1 MAKEID
7 LNGFWKIE
15 DNPISK
21 EGVFPYLGKQISP
34 ELEPD
39 KIYMV
44 YRPASELT
52 SEETIESFNG
62 VPFID
67 EHEMLGEGF
76 TKYDDRPAGGVLFNV
91 KANGGILT
99 GDFKIYSEELQEEI
113 SNGKKELSLGYLCD
127 YELTKGVWNGQRYDA
142 IQKNIRGNHVAL
154 VNHGRMGSDVRVY
167 DKAITMD
174 ALDITQEISA
184 GAGSPNESRADG
196 SLIEPHQQGESKM
209 KYVSLE
215 EVKAVLKTAF
225 SWGDGETDPKEKLV
239 AELLDEKAVEGIIP
253 TGDESPDDK
262 EKGEDEDVDKREAI
276 RKIMAIA
283 AKPDSDF
290 DGGENEK
297 IETIAKLLE
306 NSEYAKSDK
315 GTANDEDPD
324 EEKKKSEAKD
334 KCGKDEDDAD
344 KDKDKKSGEDEDPD
358 EKDKKDSED
367 EEESK
372 EENAKKAMD
381 AMPKQVLKM
390 IARRNEIVKAV
401 EPLIGTFACDEMT
414 PKDAAVYA
422 CKKLGLQATED
433 EAEPVLRGFL
443 AAQAKNNKVY
453 GLDSA
458 VSGNNSGMDKATQ
471 KYLKGE

>member
-15 DNPISK
+15 NNPISK

-34 ELEPD
+34 ELEPE

-67 EHEMLGEGF
+67 EHEMIGEGF

-91 KANGGILT
+91 KADGGVLR

-113 SNGKKELSLGYLCD
+113 ENGKKELSLGYLCD
-127 YELTKGVWNGQRYDA
+127 YKLEKGVWNGQRYDA
-142 IQKNIRGNHVAL
+142 IQENIRGNHVAL
-154 VNHGRMGSDVRVY
+154 VQHGRMGSDVRVY
-167 DKAITMD
+167 DRAITMD

-184 GAGSPNESRADG
+184 SAGSPNESRAEG
-196 SLIEPHQQGESKM
+196 SLSTETKQGENTM

-215 EVKAVLKTAF
+215 EVKAVLKKGLQ
-225 SWGDGETDPKEKLV
+225 WGDEENPTEKLIS
-239 AELLDEKAVEGIIP
+239 ELLDEKAVEGVIP
-253 TGDESPDDK
+253 TGDESPDD
-262 EKGEDEDVDKREAI
+262 DDK
-276 RKIMAIA
+276 
-283 AKPDSDF
+283 
-290 DGGENEK
+290 
-297 IETIAKLLE
+297 
-306 NSEYAKSDK
+306 KSPAQDK
-315 GTANDEDPD
+315 CGKDEDPD
-324 EEKKKSEAKD
+324 EEKKKDVE
-334 KCGKDEDDAD
+334 DEDDAD
-344 KDKDKKSGEDEDPD
+344 KKDDDADKKSAEDEDDDKSDDKDKKG
-358 EKDKKDSED
+358 SED

-372 EENAKKAMD
+372 EENAQKAMD
-381 AMPKQVLKM
+381 AMPKQILKM
-390 IARRNEIVKAV
+390 IAERNEIVKAV
-401 EPLIGTFACDEMT
+401 EPMIGTFACDEMT

-422 CKKLGLQATED
+422 CKKLGLQATAD
-433 EAEPVLRGFL
+433 EAPLVLRGFL
-443 AAQAKNNKVY
+443 AAQAKSNKVY

-458 VSGNNSGMDKATQ
+458 VSGVKSGMDKGTQ

>member
-67 EHEMLGEGF
+67 EHEMIGDGF

-154 VNHGRMGSDVRVY
+154 VNHGRMGADVRVY
-167 DKAITMD
+167 DRAITMD
-174 ALDITQEISA
+174 ALDITKEISA
-184 GAGSPNESRADG
+184 SAGSPNESRAGG
-196 SLIEPHQQGESKM
+196 SHTETKQGENTM

-239 AELLDEKAVEGIIP
+239 AELLDEKAVEGVIP
-253 TGDESPDDK
+253 TGDESPDDDDK
-262 EKGEDEDVDKREAI
+262 EKSPAQ
-276 RKIMAIA
+276 
-283 AKPDSDF
+283 
-290 DGGENEK
+290 
-297 IETIAKLLE
+297 
-306 NSEYAKSDK
+306 
-315 GTANDEDPD
+315 
-324 EEKKKSEAKD
+324 D
-334 KCGKDEDDAD
+334 KCGKDEDPDEKEKKDVEDEDDAEK
-344 KDKDKKSGEDEDPD
+344 KDDDKKSGEDEDD
-358 EKDKKDSED
+358 DDKKDDKDKKDSED

-381 AMPKQVLKM
+381 AMPKQILKM
-390 IARRNEIVKAV
+390 IAKRNEIVKAA
-401 EPLIGTFACDEMT
+401 EPFVGTFACDEMT
-414 PKDAAVYA
+414 PKDAAVYV

-458 VSGNNSGMDKATQ
+458 VSGNHSGMDKATQ

>member
-15 DNPISK
+15 NNPISK

-67 EHEMLGEGF
+67 EHEMIGEGF

-113 SNGKKELSLGYLCD
+113 ENGKKELSLGYLCD

-154 VNHGRMGSDVRVY
+154 VQHGRMGSDVRVY
-167 DKAITMD
+167 DRAITMD

-184 GAGSPNESRADG
+184 SAGSPNESRAEG
-196 SLIEPHQQGESKM
+196 SHTETKQGENTM

-215 EVKAVLKTAF
+215 EVKAILKKGLQ
-225 SWGDGETDPKEKLV
+225 WGDEENPTEKLIS
-239 AELLDEKAVEGIIP
+239 ELLDEKAVEGVIP
-253 TGDESPDDK
+253 TGDESPDDDDK
-262 EKGEDEDVDKREAI
+262 EKSPAQ
-276 RKIMAIA
+276 
-283 AKPDSDF
+283 
-290 DGGENEK
+290 
-297 IETIAKLLE
+297 
-306 NSEYAKSDK
+306 
-315 GTANDEDPD
+315 
-324 EEKKKSEAKD
+324 D
-334 KCGKDEDDAD
+334 KCGKDEDPDEDKKKVEDEDDDKSDAD
-344 KDKDKKSGEDEDPD
+344 KKAEDEDDAEKKKSEDEDEDKDK
-358 EKDKKDSED
+358 KKDSED

-381 AMPKQVLKM
+381 AMPKQILKM

-401 EPLIGTFACDEMT
+401 EPMIGTFACDEMT

>member
-1 MAKEID
+1 MAKEVD

-34 ELEPD
+34 NLEPD

-44 YRPASELT
+44 YRPAVELT

-67 EHEMLGEGF
+67 EHEMIGEGF

-91 KANGGILT
+91 KAEKGVLF
-99 GDFKIYSEELQEEI
+99 GDFKIFSEDLQEEI

-127 YELTKGVWNGQRYDA
+127 YELEKGVWNGQRYDA

-167 DKAITMD
+167 DRAITMD
-174 ALDITQEISA
+174 ALDITKEISA
-184 GAGSPNESRADG
+184 GAESPNESRAGG
-196 SLIEPHQQGESKM
+196 SLTEPNQQGEKKM

-215 EVKAVLKTAF
+215 EVKAVLKKGLQ
-225 SWGDGETDPKEKLV
+225 WGDEENPTEKLI
-239 AELLDEKAVEGIIP
+239 AELLDEKAVEGVIP

-262 EKGEDEDVDKREAI
+262 KETEDADVDKREVI

-290 DGGENEK
+290 DDGEEEK
-297 IETIAKLLE
+297 IKTIAKLLE
-306 NSEYAKSDK
+306 ESEYNKSES

-324 EEKKKSEAKD
+324 EEKKKGED
-334 KCGKDEDDAD
+334 KCGKDEDDAEK
-344 KDKDKKSGEDEDPD
+344 KDDDKKTGEDEDSD
-358 EKDKKDSED
+358 DDKDKKDSED
-367 EEESK
+367 EDDDEDDK
-372 EENAKKAMD
+372 AKKAMD
-381 AMPKQVLKM
+381 SMPKKILKM
-390 IARRNEIVKAV
+390 IAERNEIVKAV
-401 EPLIGTFACDEMT
+401 EPMIGTFACDEMT

-422 CKKLGLQATED
+422 CQKLGLQATED
-433 EAEPVLRGFL
+433 EALPVLRGFL
-443 AAQAKNNKVY
+443 AAKAKNNKVY

-458 VSGNNSGMDKATQ
+458 VSGHQNSGMDKGTQ

>member
-67 EHEMLGEGF
+67 EHEMIGEGF

-167 DKAITMD
+167 DRAITMD

-184 GAGSPNESRADG
+184 SAGSPNESRAGG
-196 SLIEPHQQGESKM
+196 SHTQTKQGENTM

-239 AELLDEKAVEGIIP
+239 AELLDEKAVEGVIP
-253 TGDESPDDK
+253 TGDESPDD
-262 EKGEDEDVDKREAI
+262 DD
-276 RKIMAIA
+276 
-283 AKPDSDF
+283 
-290 DGGENEK
+290 
-297 IETIAKLLE
+297 
-306 NSEYAKSDK
+306 
-315 GTANDEDPD
+315 
-324 EEKKKSEAKD
+324 KKSPAQD
-334 KCGKDEDDAD
+334 KCGKDEDPDEEEKKKDVEDEDDAEK
-344 KDKDKKSGEDEDPD
+344 KDDDKKSGEDDD
-358 EKDKKDSED
+358 DDDKKDDKDKKDSED

-458 VSGNNSGMDKATQ
+458 VSGNKSGMDKATQ

>member
-15 DNPISK
+15 DNPISRT
-21 EGVFPYLGKQISP
+21 GVFPYLGKQISP

-67 EHEMLGEGF
+67 EHEMIGEGF

-91 KANGGILT
+91 KADGGVLK
-99 GDFKIYSEELQEEI
+99 GDFKIFSEELQEEI

-127 YELTKGVWNGQRYDA
+127 YELEKGVWKGQRYDA

-184 GAGSPNESRADG
+184 SAGSPNESRADG
-196 SLIEPHQQGESKM
+196 SLTGTKQGESKM

-215 EVKAVLKTAF
+215 EVKAVLKKGLQ
-225 SWGDGETDPKEKLV
+225 WGDEENPTEKLI
-239 AELLDEKAVEGIIP
+239 AELLDEKAVEGVVP

-262 EKGEDEDVDKREAI
+262 KETEDADVDKREAI

-290 DGGENEK
+290 DGGEEEK
-297 IETIAKLLE
+297 IKTIAKLLE
-306 NSEYAKSDK
+306 ESEYNKSDK

-324 EEKKKSEAKD
+324 EEKKKSED
-334 KCGKDEDDAD
+334 KCGKDEDSD
-344 KDKDKKSGEDEDPD
+344 KDDDKKKGEDEDAD
-358 EKDKKDSED
+358 EEKKKDSED
-367 EEESK
+367 EEENK

-381 AMPKQVLKM
+381 SMPKQILKM
-390 IARRNEIVKAV
+390 IAERNEIVKAV
-401 EPLIGTFACDEMT
+401 EPMIGTFACDEMT

-422 CKKLGLQATED
+422 CKKLGLQATAD
-433 EAEPVLRGFL
+433 EALPVLRGFL
-443 AAQAKNNKVY
+443 AAKAKNNKVY

-458 VSGNNSGMDKATQ
+458 VSGTNSGMDKGTQ

>member
-15 DNPISK
+15 DNPITK

-34 ELEPD
+34 ELEPE

-44 YRPASELT
+44 YRPAVELT

-67 EHEMLGEGF
+67 EHEMIGEGF

-91 KANGGILT
+91 KADGGILK
-99 GDFKIYSEELQEEI
+99 GDFKIFSEELQEEI
-113 SNGKKELSLGYLCD
+113 ENGKKELSLGYLCD
-127 YELTKGVWNGQRYDA
+127 YELEKGVWNGQRYDA

-154 VNHGRMGSDVRVY
+154 VQHGRMGSDVRVY
-167 DKAITMD
+167 DRAITMD

-184 GAGSPNESRADG
+184 VAESPNESRADG
-196 SLIEPHQQGESKM
+196 SLTGTKQGESKM

-215 EVKAVLKTAF
+215 EVKAVLKQGLQ
-225 SWGDGETDPKEKLV
+225 WGDEENPTEKLIS
-239 AELLDEKAVEGIIP
+239 ALLDEKAVEGVIP

-283 AKPDSDF
+283 AKPDADF
-290 DGGENEK
+290 DGGEEEK
-297 IETIAKLLE
+297 VETIAKILE
-306 NSEYAKSDK
+306 ESEYSKSAK
-315 GTANDEDPD
+315 GTANDED
-324 EEKKKSEAKD
+324 EEKKSEDECEKTE
-334 KCGKDEDDAD
+334 DEDSDEE
-344 KDKDKKSGEDEDPD
+344 KKSGEDEDND
-358 EKDKKDSED
+358 DDKKDSED
-367 EEESK
+367 EEEAK
-372 EENAKKAMD
+372 EENAEKAMD
-381 AMPKQVLKM
+381 SMPKKILKM
-390 IARRNEIVKAV
+390 IAKRNEIVKAA
-401 EPLIGTFACDEMT
+401 EPFVGTFACDEMT
-414 PKDAAVYA
+414 PRDAAVYV
-422 CKKLGLQATED
+422 CKKLGLQATAD

-443 AAQAKNNKVY
+443 AAQAKNTKVY

-458 VSGNNSGMDKATQ
+458 VSVNNGMDKGTQ
-471 KYLKGE
+471 NYLKGE

>member
-15 DNPISK
+15 NNPISK

-67 EHEMLGEGF
+67 EHEMIGEGF

-113 SNGKKELSLGYLCD
+113 ENGKKELSLGYLCD

-154 VNHGRMGSDVRVY
+154 VQHGRMGSDVRVY
-167 DKAITMD
+167 DRAITMD

-184 GAGSPNESRADG
+184 SAGSPNESRAEG
-196 SLIEPHQQGESKM
+196 SHTETKQGENTM

-215 EVKAVLKTAF
+215 EVKAILKKGLQ
-225 SWGDGETDPKEKLV
+225 WGDEENPTEKLIS
-239 AELLDEKAVEGIIP
+239 ELLDEKAVEGVIP
-253 TGDESPDDK
+253 TGDESPDDDDK
-262 EKGEDEDVDKREAI
+262 EKSPAQDKCG
-276 RKIMAIA
+276 K
-283 AKPDSDF
+283 
-290 DGGENEK
+290 
-297 IETIAKLLE
+297 
-306 NSEYAKSDK
+306 
-315 GTANDEDPD
+315 DEDPD
-324 EEKKKSEAKD
+324 EEKKKVEDEDDD
-334 KCGKDEDDAD
+334 KSDADKKAEDEDDAE
-344 KDKDKKSGEDEDPD
+344 KKKSEDEDED
-358 EKDKKDSED
+358 KKKDSED

-381 AMPKQVLKM
+381 AMPKQILKM

-401 EPLIGTFACDEMT
+401 EPMIGTFACDEMT

>member
-67 EHEMLGEGF
+67 EHEMIGEGF

-167 DKAITMD
+167 DRAITMD

-184 GAGSPNESRADG
+184 SAGSPNESRAGG
-196 SLIEPHQQGESKM
+196 SHTQTKQGENTM

-239 AELLDEKAVEGIIP
+239 AELLDEKAVEGVIP
-253 TGDESPDDK
+253 TGDESPDD
-262 EKGEDEDVDKREAI
+262 DD
-276 RKIMAIA
+276 
-283 AKPDSDF
+283 
-290 DGGENEK
+290 
-297 IETIAKLLE
+297 
-306 NSEYAKSDK
+306 
-315 GTANDEDPD
+315 
-324 EEKKKSEAKD
+324 KKSPAQD
-334 KCGKDEDDAD
+334 KCGKDEDPDEKEKKDVEDEDDAEK
-344 KDKDKKSGEDEDPD
+344 KDDDKKSGEDEDD
-358 EKDKKDSED
+358 DDKKDDKDKKDSED

-458 VSGNNSGMDKATQ
+458 VSGNKSGMDKATQ

>member
-67 EHEMLGEGF
+67 EHEMIGEGF

-167 DKAITMD
+167 DRAITMD

-184 GAGSPNESRADG
+184 SAGSPNESRAGG
-196 SLIEPHQQGESKM
+196 SHTETKQGENTM

-239 AELLDEKAVEGIIP
+239 AELLDEKAVEGVIP
-253 TGDESPDDK
+253 TGDESPDDDDK
-262 EKGEDEDVDKREAI
+262 EKSPAQ
-276 RKIMAIA
+276 
-283 AKPDSDF
+283 
-290 DGGENEK
+290 
-297 IETIAKLLE
+297 
-306 NSEYAKSDK
+306 
-315 GTANDEDPD
+315 
-324 EEKKKSEAKD
+324 D
-334 KCGKDEDDAD
+334 KCGKDEDPDEN
-344 KDKDKKSGEDEDPD
+344 KKKVEDEDDDDKSDAKKAEDEDDDKKKSEDEDDD
-358 EKDKKDSED
+358 EKKKDSED

-381 AMPKQVLKM
+381 AMPKQILKM
-390 IARRNEIVKAV
+390 IAKRNEIVKAV
-401 EPLIGTFACDEMT
+401 EPMIGTFACDEMT

-458 VSGNNSGMDKATQ
+458 VSGNHSGMDKATQ

>member
-7 LNGFWKIE
+7 QNGFWKIE
-15 DNPISK
+15 NNPISK

-34 ELEPD
+34 KLEPD

-67 EHEMLGEGF
+67 KHEMIGEGF

-99 GDFKIYSEELQEEI
+99 GDFRIYSEELQEEI

-127 YELTKGVWNGQRYDA
+127 YELTKGVWNGQRYDV

-167 DKAITMD
+167 DMAITMD

-184 GAGSPNESRADG
+184 SAGSPNESRAGG
-196 SLIEPHQQGESKM
+196 SHTETKQGENTM

-239 AELLDEKAVEGIIP
+239 AELLDEKAVEGVIP
-253 TGDESPDDK
+253 TGDESPDDDDK
-262 EKGEDEDVDKREAI
+262 EKSPAQ
-276 RKIMAIA
+276 
-283 AKPDSDF
+283 
-290 DGGENEK
+290 
-297 IETIAKLLE
+297 
-306 NSEYAKSDK
+306 
-315 GTANDEDPD
+315 
-324 EEKKKSEAKD
+324 D
-334 KCGKDEDDAD
+334 KCGKDEDPDEKEKKDVEDEDDAEK
-344 KDKDKKSGEDEDPD
+344 KDDDKKSGEDEDD
-358 EKDKKDSED
+358 DDKKDDKDKKDSED

-381 AMPKQVLKM
+381 AMPKQILKM
-390 IARRNEIVKAV
+390 IAKRNEIVKAA
-401 EPLIGTFACDEMT
+401 EPFVGTFACDEMT

-458 VSGNNSGMDKATQ
+458 ISGNKSGMDKATQ

>member
-15 DNPISK
+15 NNPISK

-34 ELEPD
+34 ELEPE

-67 EHEMLGEGF
+67 EHEMIGEGF

-91 KANGGILT
+91 KADGGVLR

-113 SNGKKELSLGYLCD
+113 ENGKKELSLGYLCD
-127 YELTKGVWNGQRYDA
+127 YKLEKGVWNGQRYDA
-142 IQKNIRGNHVAL
+142 IQENIRGNHVAL
-154 VNHGRMGSDVRVY
+154 VQHGRMGSDVRVY
-167 DKAITMD
+167 DRAITMD

-184 GAGSPNESRADG
+184 SAGSPNESRAEG
-196 SLIEPHQQGESKM
+196 SLSTETKQGENTM

-215 EVKAVLKTAF
+215 EVKAVLKKGLQ
-225 SWGDGETDPKEKLV
+225 WGDEENPTEKLIS
-239 AELLDEKAVEGIIP
+239 ELLDEKAVEGVIP
-253 TGDESPDDK
+253 TGDESPDD
-262 EKGEDEDVDKREAI
+262 DDK
-276 RKIMAIA
+276 
-283 AKPDSDF
+283 
-290 DGGENEK
+290 
-297 IETIAKLLE
+297 
-306 NSEYAKSDK
+306 KSPAQDK
-315 GTANDEDPD
+315 CGKDEDPD
-324 EEKKKSEAKD
+324 EEKKKDVE
-334 KCGKDEDDAD
+334 DEDDAD
-344 KDKDKKSGEDEDPD
+344 KKDDDADKKSAEDEDD
-358 EKDKKDSED
+358 DKSDDKDKKDSED

-372 EENAKKAMD
+372 EENAQKAMD
-381 AMPKQVLKM
+381 AMPKQILKM
-390 IARRNEIVKAV
+390 IAERNEIVKAV
-401 EPLIGTFACDEMT
+401 EPMIGTFACDEMT

-422 CKKLGLQATED
+422 CKKLGLQATAD
-433 EAEPVLRGFL
+433 EAPLVLRGFL
-443 AAQAKNNKVY
+443 AAQAKSNKVY

-458 VSGNNSGMDKATQ
+458 VSGHKSGMDKGTQ

>member
-44 YRPASELT
+44 YRPAEELT

-67 EHEMLGEGF
+67 EHEMIGDGF

-99 GDFKIYSEELQEEI
+99 GDFKIFSEELQEEI
-113 SNGKKELSLGYLCD
+113 ESGKKELSLGYLCD

-154 VNHGRMGSDVRVY
+154 VQHGRMGSDVRVY
-167 DKAITMD
+167 DRAITMD
-174 ALDITQEISA
+174 ALDITKEISA
-184 GAGSPNESRADG
+184 GAGSPNESRAGG
-196 SLIEPHQQGESKM
+196 SHTQTKQGENTM

-239 AELLDEKAVEGIIP
+239 AELLDEKAVEGVIP
-253 TGDESPDDK
+253 TGDESPDD
-262 EKGEDEDVDKREAI
+262 DD
-276 RKIMAIA
+276 
-283 AKPDSDF
+283 
-290 DGGENEK
+290 
-297 IETIAKLLE
+297 
-306 NSEYAKSDK
+306 
-315 GTANDEDPD
+315 
-324 EEKKKSEAKD
+324 KKSPAQD
-334 KCGKDEDDAD
+334 KCGKDEDPDEEEKKKDVEDEDDAEK
-344 KDKDKKSGEDEDPD
+344 KDDDKKSGEDEDD
-358 EKDKKDSED
+358 DDKKDDKDKKDSED

-381 AMPKQVLKM
+381 AMPKKILKM
-390 IARRNEIVKAV
+390 IAERNEIVKAV
-401 EPLIGTFACDEMT
+401 EPMIGTFACDEMT

-433 EAEPVLRGFL
+433 EAMPVLRGFL
-443 AAQAKNNKVY
+443 AAKAKTNKVY

-458 VSGNNSGMDKATQ
+458 VSGHQNSGMDKGTQ

>member
-67 EHEMLGEGF
+67 EHEMIGEGF

-167 DKAITMD
+167 DRAITMD

-184 GAGSPNESRADG
+184 SAGSPNESRAGG
-196 SLIEPHQQGESKM
+196 SHTQTKQGENTM

-239 AELLDEKAVEGIIP
+239 AELLDEKAVEGVIP
-253 TGDESPDDK
+253 TGDESPDD
-262 EKGEDEDVDKREAI
+262 DD
-276 RKIMAIA
+276 
-283 AKPDSDF
+283 
-290 DGGENEK
+290 
-297 IETIAKLLE
+297 
-306 NSEYAKSDK
+306 
-315 GTANDEDPD
+315 
-324 EEKKKSEAKD
+324 KKSPAQD
-334 KCGKDEDDAD
+334 KCGKDEDPDEKEKKDVEDEDDAEK
-344 KDKDKKSGEDEDPD
+344 KDDDKKSGEDEDD
-358 EKDKKDSED
+358 DDKKDDKDKKDSED

-390 IARRNEIVKAV
+390 IAKRNEIVKAV

-458 VSGNNSGMDKATQ
+458 VSGNKSGMDKATQ

>member
-67 EHEMLGEGF
+67 EHEMIGEGF

-167 DKAITMD
+167 DRAITMD

-184 GAGSPNESRADG
+184 SAGSPNESRAGG
-196 SLIEPHQQGESKM
+196 SHTQTKQGENTM

-215 EVKAVLKTAF
+215 EVKAILKTAF

-239 AELLDEKAVEGIIP
+239 AELLDEKAVEGVIP
-253 TGDESPDDK
+253 TGDESPDD
-262 EKGEDEDVDKREAI
+262 DD
-276 RKIMAIA
+276 
-283 AKPDSDF
+283 
-290 DGGENEK
+290 
-297 IETIAKLLE
+297 
-306 NSEYAKSDK
+306 
-315 GTANDEDPD
+315 
-324 EEKKKSEAKD
+324 KKSPAQD
-334 KCGKDEDDAD
+334 KCGKDEDPDEKEKKDVEDEDDAEK
-344 KDKDKKSGEDEDPD
+344 KDDDKKSGEDDD
-358 EKDKKDSED
+358 DDDKKDDKDKKDSED

-458 VSGNNSGMDKATQ
+458 VSGNKSGMDKATQ

>member
-67 EHEMLGEGF
+67 EHEMIGEGF

-167 DKAITMD
+167 DRAITMD

-184 GAGSPNESRADG
+184 SAGSPNESRAGG
-196 SLIEPHQQGESKM
+196 SHTETKQGENTM

-239 AELLDEKAVEGIIP
+239 AELLDEKAVEGVIP
-253 TGDESPDDK
+253 TGDESPDDDDK
-262 EKGEDEDVDKREAI
+262 EKSPAQ
-276 RKIMAIA
+276 
-283 AKPDSDF
+283 
-290 DGGENEK
+290 
-297 IETIAKLLE
+297 
-306 NSEYAKSDK
+306 
-315 GTANDEDPD
+315 
-324 EEKKKSEAKD
+324 D
-334 KCGKDEDDAD
+334 KCGKDEDPDEKEKKDVEDEDDAEK
-344 KDKDKKSGEDEDPD
+344 KDDDKKSGEDEDD
-358 EKDKKDSED
+358 DDKKDDKDKKDSED

-381 AMPKQVLKM
+381 AMPKQILKM

-401 EPLIGTFACDEMT
+401 EPMIGTFACDEMT

>member
-1 MAKEID
+1 MKEID

-15 DNPISK
+15 NNPISK

-67 EHEMLGEGF
+67 EHEMIGEGF

-91 KANGGILT
+91 KADGGVLK

-113 SNGKKELSLGYLCD
+113 ENGKKELSLGYLCD
-127 YELTKGVWNGQRYDA
+127 YKLEKGVWNGQRYDA
-142 IQKNIRGNHVAL
+142 IQENIRGNHVAL
-154 VNHGRMGSDVRVY
+154 VQHGRMGSDVRVY
-167 DKAITMD
+167 DRAITMD

-184 GAGSPNESRADG
+184 SAGSPNESRAEG
-196 SLIEPHQQGESKM
+196 SLSTETKQGENTM

-215 EVKAVLKTAF
+215 EVKAVLKKGLQ
-225 SWGDGETDPKEKLV
+225 WGDEENPTEKLIS
-239 AELLDEKAVEGIIP
+239 ELLDEKAVEGVIP
-253 TGDESPDDK
+253 TGDESPDD
-262 EKGEDEDVDKREAI
+262 DDK
-276 RKIMAIA
+276 
-283 AKPDSDF
+283 
-290 DGGENEK
+290 
-297 IETIAKLLE
+297 
-306 NSEYAKSDK
+306 KSPAQDK
-315 GTANDEDPD
+315 CGKDEDPD
-324 EEKKKSEAKD
+324 EEKKKDVE
-334 KCGKDEDDAD
+334 DEDDAD
-344 KDKDKKSGEDEDPD
+344 KKDDDADKKSAEDEDD
-358 EKDKKDSED
+358 DDKSDDKDKKDSED

-372 EENAKKAMD
+372 EENAQKAMD
-381 AMPKQVLKM
+381 AMPKQILKM
-390 IARRNEIVKAV
+390 IAERNEIVKAV
-401 EPLIGTFACDEMT
+401 EPMIGTFACDEMT

-422 CKKLGLQATED
+422 CKKLGLQATAD
-433 EAEPVLRGFL
+433 EAPLVLRGFL
-443 AAQAKNNKVY
+443 AAQAKSNKVY

-458 VSGNNSGMDKATQ
+458 VSGVKSGMDKGTQ

>member
-15 DNPISK
+15 NNPISK

-34 ELEPD
+34 ELEPE

-67 EHEMLGEGF
+67 EHEMIGEGF

-91 KANGGILT
+91 KADGGVLR

-113 SNGKKELSLGYLCD
+113 ENGKKELSLGYLCD
-127 YELTKGVWNGQRYDA
+127 YKLEKGVWNGQRYDA
-142 IQKNIRGNHVAL
+142 IQENIRGNHVAL
-154 VNHGRMGSDVRVY
+154 VQHGRMGSDVRVY
-167 DKAITMD
+167 DRAITMD

-184 GAGSPNESRADG
+184 SAGSPNESRAEG
-196 SLIEPHQQGESKM
+196 SLSTETKQGENTM

-215 EVKAVLKTAF
+215 EVKAVLKKGLQ
-225 SWGDGETDPKEKLV
+225 WGDEENPTEKLIS
-239 AELLDEKAVEGIIP
+239 ELLDEKAVEGVIP
-253 TGDESPDDK
+253 TGDESPDD
-262 EKGEDEDVDKREAI
+262 DDK
-276 RKIMAIA
+276 
-283 AKPDSDF
+283 
-290 DGGENEK
+290 
-297 IETIAKLLE
+297 
-306 NSEYAKSDK
+306 KSPAQDK
-315 GTANDEDPD
+315 CGKDEDPD
-324 EEKKKSEAKD
+324 EEKKKDVE
-334 KCGKDEDDAD
+334 DEDDAD
-344 KDKDKKSGEDEDPD
+344 KKDDDADKKSAEDEDD
-358 EKDKKDSED
+358 DKSDDKDKKDSED

-372 EENAKKAMD
+372 EENAQKAMD
-381 AMPKQVLKM
+381 AMPKQILKM
-390 IARRNEIVKAV
+390 IAERNEIVKAV
-401 EPLIGTFACDEMT
+401 EPMIGTFACDEMT

-422 CKKLGLQATED
+422 CKKLGLQATAD
-433 EAEPVLRGFL
+433 EAPLVLRGFL
-443 AAQAKNNKVY
+443 AAQAKSNKVY

-458 VSGNNSGMDKATQ
+458 VSGVKSGMDKGTQ

>member
-15 DNPISK
+15 NNPISK

-34 ELEPD
+34 ELEPE

-67 EHEMLGEGF
+67 EHEMIGEGF

-91 KANGGILT
+91 KADGGVLR

-113 SNGKKELSLGYLCD
+113 ENGKKELSLGYLCD
-127 YELTKGVWNGQRYDA
+127 YKLEKGVWNGQRYDA
-142 IQKNIRGNHVAL
+142 IQENIRGNHVAL
-154 VNHGRMGSDVRVY
+154 VQHGRMGSDVRVY
-167 DKAITMD
+167 DRAITMD

-184 GAGSPNESRADG
+184 SAGSPNESRAGG
-196 SLIEPHQQGESKM
+196 SHTQTKQGENTM

-215 EVKAVLKTAF
+215 EVKAVLKKGLQ
-225 SWGDGETDPKEKLV
+225 WGDEENPTEKLIS
-239 AELLDEKAVEGIIP
+239 ELLDEKAVEGVIP
-253 TGDESPDDK
+253 TGDESPDD
-262 EKGEDEDVDKREAI
+262 DDK
-276 RKIMAIA
+276 
-283 AKPDSDF
+283 
-290 DGGENEK
+290 
-297 IETIAKLLE
+297 
-306 NSEYAKSDK
+306 KSPAQDK
-315 GTANDEDPD
+315 CGKDEDPD
-324 EEKKKSEAKD
+324 EEKKKDVE
-334 KCGKDEDDAD
+334 DEDDAD
-344 KDKDKKSGEDEDPD
+344 KKDDDADKKSAEDEDGD
-358 EKDKKDSED
+358 DKSDDKDKKDSED

-372 EENAKKAMD
+372 EENAQKAMD
-381 AMPKQVLKM
+381 AMPKQILKM
-390 IARRNEIVKAV
+390 IAERNEIVKAV
-401 EPLIGTFACDEMT
+401 EPMIGTFACDEMT

-422 CKKLGLQATED
+422 CKKLGLQATAD
-433 EAEPVLRGFL
+433 EAPLVLRGFL
-443 AAQAKNNKVY
+443 AAQAKSNKVY

-458 VSGNNSGMDKATQ
+458 VSGVKSGMDKGTQ

>member
-44 YRPASELT
+44 YRPASELM
-52 SEETIESFNG
+52 SEETIESFNA

-67 EHEMLGEGF
+67 EHEMIGDGF

-91 KANGGILT
+91 KADGGVLS
-99 GDFKIYSEELQEEI
+99 GDFKIFSEELKDEI
-113 SNGKKELSLGYLCD
+113 ENGKKELSLGYLCD
-127 YELTKGVWNGQRYDA
+127 YELEKGVWHGQRYDA
-142 IQKNIRGNHVAL
+142 VQKNIRGNHVAL
-154 VNHGRMGSDVRVY
+154 VQHGRMGSDVRVY
-167 DKAITMD
+167 DRAITMD

-184 GAGSPNESRADG
+184 SAGSPNESRAEG
-196 SLIEPHQQGESKM
+196 SHTETKQGENTM

-215 EVKAVLKTAF
+215 EVKAILKKGLQ
-225 SWGDGETDPKEKLV
+225 WGDEENPTEKLI
-239 AELLDEKAVEGIIP
+239 AELLDEKAVEGVIP
-253 TGDESPDDK
+253 TGDESPDD
-262 EKGEDEDVDKREAI
+262 DDK
-276 RKIMAIA
+276 
-283 AKPDSDF
+283 
-290 DGGENEK
+290 
-297 IETIAKLLE
+297 
-306 NSEYAKSDK
+306 KSPAQDK
-315 GTANDEDPD
+315 CGKDEDPD
-324 EEKKKSEAKD
+324 EEKKKVE
-334 KCGKDEDDAD
+334 DEDDAD
-344 KDKDKKSGEDEDPD
+344 KKDADKKAEDEDDAEKKKSED
-358 EKDKKDSED
+358 EDEDKKDSED

-372 EENAKKAMD
+372 EENAQKALD
-381 AMPKQVLKM
+381 AMPKQILKM

-414 PKDAAVYA
+414 DKDAAVYA
-422 CKKLGLQATED
+422 CKKLGLRATAD

-443 AAQAKNNKVY
+443 AAKAKNNKVY

-458 VSGNNSGMDKATQ
+458 VSGVKSGMDKGTQ

>member
-67 EHEMLGEGF
+67 EHEMIGEGF

-167 DKAITMD
+167 DRAITMD

-184 GAGSPNESRADG
+184 SAGSPNESRAGG
-196 SLIEPHQQGESKM
+196 SHTQTKQGENTM

-215 EVKAVLKTAF
+215 EVKAILKTAF

-239 AELLDEKAVEGIIP
+239 AELLDEKAVEGVIP
-253 TGDESPDDK
+253 TGDESPDD
-262 EKGEDEDVDKREAI
+262 DD
-276 RKIMAIA
+276 
-283 AKPDSDF
+283 
-290 DGGENEK
+290 
-297 IETIAKLLE
+297 
-306 NSEYAKSDK
+306 
-315 GTANDEDPD
+315 
-324 EEKKKSEAKD
+324 KKSPAQD
-334 KCGKDEDDAD
+334 KCGKDEDPDEKEKKDVEDEDDAEK
-344 KDKDKKSGEDEDPD
+344 KDDDKKSGEDEDD
-358 EKDKKDSED
+358 DDKKDDKDKKDSED

-390 IARRNEIVKAV
+390 IAKRNEIVKAV

-458 VSGNNSGMDKATQ
+458 VSGNKSGMDKATQ

>member
-67 EHEMLGEGF
+67 EHEMIGEGF

-167 DKAITMD
+167 DRAITMD

-184 GAGSPNESRADG
+184 SAGSPNESRAGG
-196 SLIEPHQQGESKM
+196 SHTQTKQGENTM

-215 EVKAVLKTAF
+215 EVKAILKTAF

-239 AELLDEKAVEGIIP
+239 AELLDEKAVEGVIP
-253 TGDESPDDK
+253 TGDESPDD
-262 EKGEDEDVDKREAI
+262 DD
-276 RKIMAIA
+276 
-283 AKPDSDF
+283 
-290 DGGENEK
+290 
-297 IETIAKLLE
+297 
-306 NSEYAKSDK
+306 
-315 GTANDEDPD
+315 
-324 EEKKKSEAKD
+324 KKSPAQD
-334 KCGKDEDDAD
+334 KCGKDEDPDEKEKKDVEDEDDAEK
-344 KDKDKKSGEDEDPD
+344 KDDDKKSGEDEDD
-358 EKDKKDSED
+358 DDKKDDKDKKDSED

-458 VSGNNSGMDKATQ
+458 VSGNKSGMDKATQ

>member
-1 MAKEID
+1 MKEID

-15 DNPISK
+15 NNPISK

-67 EHEMLGEGF
+67 EHEMIGEGF

-91 KANGGILT
+91 KADGGVLK

-113 SNGKKELSLGYLCD
+113 ENGKKELSLGYLCD
-127 YELTKGVWNGQRYDA
+127 YKLEKGVWNGQRYDA
-142 IQKNIRGNHVAL
+142 IQENIRGNHVAL
-154 VNHGRMGSDVRVY
+154 VQHGRMGSDVRVY
-167 DKAITMD
+167 DRAITMD

-184 GAGSPNESRADG
+184 SAGSPNESRAEG
-196 SLIEPHQQGESKM
+196 SLSTETKQGENTM

-215 EVKAVLKTAF
+215 EVKAVLKKGLQ
-225 SWGDGETDPKEKLV
+225 WGDEENPTEKLIS
-239 AELLDEKAVEGIIP
+239 ELLDEKAVEGVIP
-253 TGDESPDDK
+253 TGDESPDD
-262 EKGEDEDVDKREAI
+262 DDK
-276 RKIMAIA
+276 
-283 AKPDSDF
+283 
-290 DGGENEK
+290 
-297 IETIAKLLE
+297 
-306 NSEYAKSDK
+306 KSPAQDK
-315 GTANDEDPD
+315 CGKDEDPD
-324 EEKKKSEAKD
+324 EEKKKDVE
-334 KCGKDEDDAD
+334 DEDDAEK
-344 KDKDKKSGEDEDPD
+344 KDDDADKKSAEDEDD
-358 EKDKKDSED
+358 DDKSDDKDKKDSED

-372 EENAKKAMD
+372 EENAQKAMD
-381 AMPKQVLKM
+381 AMPKQILKM
-390 IARRNEIVKAV
+390 IAERNEIVKAV
-401 EPLIGTFACDEMT
+401 EPMIGTFACDEMT

-422 CKKLGLQATED
+422 CKKLGLQATAD
-433 EAEPVLRGFL
+433 EAPLVLRGFL
-443 AAQAKNNKVY
+443 AAQAKSNKVY

-458 VSGNNSGMDKATQ
+458 VSGVKSGMDKGTQ

>member
-15 DNPISK
+15 NNPISK

-44 YRPASELT
+44 YRPAVELT

-67 EHEMLGEGF
+67 EHEMIGEGF

-91 KANGGILT
+91 KADGGVLK

-113 SNGKKELSLGYLCD
+113 ENGKKELSLGYLCD
-127 YELTKGVWNGQRYDA
+127 YELEKGVWNGQRYDA
-142 IQKNIRGNHVAL
+142 VQKNIRGNHVAL
-154 VNHGRMGSDVRVY
+154 VQHGRMGSDVRVY
-167 DKAITMD
+167 DRAITMD

-184 GAGSPNESRADG
+184 SAGSPNESRAEG
-196 SLIEPHQQGESKM
+196 SLSTGTKQGENTMS

-215 EVKAVLKTAF
+215 EVKAILKTAF

-239 AELLDEKAVEGIIP
+239 AELLDEKAVEGVIP
-253 TGDESPDDK
+253 TGDESPDD
-262 EKGEDEDVDKREAI
+262 DDK
-276 RKIMAIA
+276 
-283 AKPDSDF
+283 
-290 DGGENEK
+290 
-297 IETIAKLLE
+297 
-306 NSEYAKSDK
+306 KSPAQDK
-315 GTANDEDPD
+315 CGKDEDPD
-324 EEKKKSEAKD
+324 EEKEKKAE
-334 KCGKDEDDAD
+334 DEDDAEK
-344 KDKDKKSGEDEDPD
+344 KDDDKKSGEDEDD
-358 EKDKKDSED
+358 AEKKDDDKKDSED

-372 EENAKKAMD
+372 EENAQKALD
-381 AMPKQVLKM
+381 AMPKQILKM
-390 IARRNEIVKAV
+390 IAERNEIVKAV
-401 EPLIGTFACDEMT
+401 EPMIGTFACDEMT

-422 CKKLGLQATED
+422 CKKLGLQATAD
-433 EAEPVLRGFL
+433 EAPLVLRGFL
-443 AAQAKNNKVY
+443 AARAKTNKVY

-458 VSGNNSGMDKATQ
+458 VSGNHNSGMDKGTQ

>member
-15 DNPISK
+15 NNPITK
-21 EGVFPYLGKQISP
+21 EGVFPYLGKQISS

-44 YRPASELT
+44 YRPARELT
-52 SEETIESFNG
+52 AEETIESFNG

-67 EHEMLGEGF
+67 EHEMIGEGF

-91 KANGGILT
+91 KADGGMLK
-99 GDFKIYSEELQEEI
+99 GDFKIFSEELQEEI
-113 SNGKKELSLGYLCD
+113 ENGKKELSLGYLCD
-127 YELTKGVWNGQRYDA
+127 YELEKGVWNGQRYDA
-142 IQKNIRGNHVAL
+142 VQKNIRGNHVAL

-167 DKAITMD
+167 DRAITMD
-174 ALDITQEISA
+174 ALNITQEISA
-184 GAGSPNESRADG
+184 VAESPNESRADG
-196 SLIEPHQQGESKM
+196 SLTEPNQQGENKM

-215 EVKAVLKTAF
+215 EVKAVLKKGLQ
-225 SWGDGETDPKEKLV
+225 WGDEENPTEKLI
-239 AELLDEKAVEGIIP
+239 AELLDEKAVEGVIP

-262 EKGEDEDVDKREAI
+262 KETEDADKREAI

-290 DGGENEK
+290 DGGEEEK
-297 IETIAKLLE
+297 VETIAKLLE
-306 NSEYAKSDK
+306 ESEYSKSES
-315 GTANDEDPD
+315 GTANDEDPE
-324 EEKKKSEAKD
+324 EEKKKGED

-344 KDKDKKSGEDEDPD
+344 KKDEDKKSGEDEDD
-358 EKDKKDSED
+358 SDKKDSED
-367 EEESK
+367 EDEDEDEK
-372 EENAKKAMD
+372 AKKAMD
-381 AMPKQVLKM
+381 SMPQKILKM

-422 CKKLGLQATED
+422 CKKLGLQATKD
-433 EAEPVLRGFL
+433 EALPVLRGFL
-443 AAQAKNNKVY
+443 AAKAKTNKVY

-458 VSGNNSGMDKATQ
+458 VSVNNGMDKGTQ

>member
-15 DNPISK
+15 NNPISK

-34 ELEPD
+34 ELEPE

-67 EHEMLGEGF
+67 EHEMIGEGF

-91 KANGGILT
+91 KADGGVLR

-113 SNGKKELSLGYLCD
+113 ENGKKELSLGYLCD
-127 YELTKGVWNGQRYDA
+127 YKLEKGVWNGQRYDA
-142 IQKNIRGNHVAL
+142 IQENIRGNHVAL
-154 VNHGRMGSDVRVY
+154 VQHGRMGSDVRVY
-167 DKAITMD
+167 DRAITMD

-184 GAGSPNESRADG
+184 SAGSPNESRAEG
-196 SLIEPHQQGESKM
+196 SLSTETKQGENTM

-215 EVKAVLKTAF
+215 EVKAVLKKGLQ
-225 SWGDGETDPKEKLV
+225 WGDEENPTEKLIS
-239 AELLDEKAVEGIIP
+239 ELLDEKAVEGVIP
-253 TGDESPDDK
+253 TGDESPDD
-262 EKGEDEDVDKREAI
+262 DDK
-276 RKIMAIA
+276 
-283 AKPDSDF
+283 
-290 DGGENEK
+290 
-297 IETIAKLLE
+297 
-306 NSEYAKSDK
+306 KSPAQDK
-315 GTANDEDPD
+315 CGKDEDPD
-324 EEKKKSEAKD
+324 EEKKKDVE
-334 KCGKDEDDAD
+334 DEDDAD
-344 KDKDKKSGEDEDPD
+344 KKDDDADKKSAEDEDGD
-358 EKDKKDSED
+358 DKSDDKDKKDSED

-372 EENAKKAMD
+372 EENAQKAMD
-381 AMPKQVLKM
+381 AMPKQILKM
-390 IARRNEIVKAV
+390 IAERNEIVKAV
-401 EPLIGTFACDEMT
+401 EPMIGTFACDEMT

-422 CKKLGLQATED
+422 CKKLGLQATAD
-433 EAEPVLRGFL
+433 EAPLVLRGFL
-443 AAQAKNNKVY
+443 AAQAKSNKVY

-458 VSGNNSGMDKATQ
+458 VSGVKSGMDKGTQ

>member
-52 SEETIESFNG
+52 SDETIESFNG

-67 EHEMLGEGF
+67 EHEMIGEGF

-154 VNHGRMGSDVRVY
+154 VNHGRMGADVRVY
-167 DKAITMD
+167 DRAITMD

-184 GAGSPNESRADG
+184 SAGSPNESRAGG
-196 SLIEPHQQGESKM
+196 SHTQTKQGENTM

-239 AELLDEKAVEGIIP
+239 AELLDEKAVEGVIP
-253 TGDESPDDK
+253 TGDESPDD
-262 EKGEDEDVDKREAI
+262 DD
-276 RKIMAIA
+276 
-283 AKPDSDF
+283 
-290 DGGENEK
+290 
-297 IETIAKLLE
+297 
-306 NSEYAKSDK
+306 
-315 GTANDEDPD
+315 
-324 EEKKKSEAKD
+324 KKSPAQD
-334 KCGKDEDDAD
+334 KCGKDEDPDEKEKKDVEDEDDAEK
-344 KDKDKKSGEDEDPD
+344 KDDDKKSGEDEDD
-358 EKDKKDSED
+358 DDKKDDKDKKDSED

-381 AMPKQVLKM
+381 AMPKQILKM
-390 IARRNEIVKAV
+390 IAKRNEIVKAA
-401 EPLIGTFACDEMT
+401 EPFVGTFACDEMT
-414 PKDAAVYA
+414 PKDAAVYV

>member
-67 EHEMLGEGF
+67 EHEMIGEGF

-99 GDFKIYSEELQEEI
+99 GDFKIFSEELQEEI
-113 SNGKKELSLGYLCD
+113 GNGKKELSLGYLCD

-167 DKAITMD
+167 DRAITMD

-196 SLIEPHQQGESKM
+196 SLTIEPNQGKNTM

-215 EVKAVLKTAF
+215 EVKAVLKKGLQ
-225 SWGDGETDPKEKLV
+225 WGDEENPTEKLI
-239 AELLDEKAVEGIIP
+239 AELLDEKAVEGFVP
-253 TGDESPDDK
+253 TGDESPDDA
-262 EKGEDEDVDKREAI
+262 DKRKAI
-276 RKIMAIA
+276 REIMAIA
-283 AKPDSDF
+283 AKPNDDF
-290 DGGENEK
+290 EGGEEEK
-297 IETIAKLLE
+297 IETIAKMLE
-306 NSEYAKSDK
+306 KSEYSKSES

-324 EEKKKSEAKD
+324 EEKKKSED

-344 KDKDKKSGEDEDPD
+344 KKSEDEDADADDKKKTEDEDDD
-358 EKDKKDSED
+358 EKKKDSED

-381 AMPKQVLKM
+381 AMPKQILKM
-390 IARRNEIVKAV
+390 IAKRNALVKAA
-401 EPLIGTFACDEMT
+401 EPFVGTFACDEMT
-414 PKDAAVYA
+414 DKDAAVYV

-458 VSGNNSGMDKATQ
+458 VSGTNSGMDKGTQ